1 VKLLQGAVLTLPIG
15 AALFSK
21 RAPILGPPIGRLT
34 LLVVP
39 FAVVLVGIGT
49 VLPWL
54 LINLSATK
62 RLVGFSV
69 VTCVLSLAA
78 YSSFVQFFVAPVG
91 ISSQGRTA
99 YVTVGYRLA
108 EQYRILYRNQS
119 SSEVLKDQGYEEDD
133 IERVWTQGSLFA
145 TRLMGLMTY
154 LLVLGS
160 INVCIGALA
169 RTRDLIEQD

>member
-1 VKLLQGAVLTLPIG
+1 MA
-15 AALFSK
+15 
-21 RAPILGPPIGRLT
+21 RR
-34 LLVVP
+34 
-39 FAVVLVGIGT
+39 
-49 VLPWL
+49 
-54 LINLSATK
+54 INLQLKAEYICADLSSRPNFPLAVARRTIHCCLSSPSCS
-62 RLVGFSV
+62 RSD
-69 VTCVLSLAA
+69 TASLAA